1 MADSLAAPLPALLTL
16 AAHPLRWQLLVA
28 LAGSD
33 LRVGELTELVD
44 EPQNLV
50 SYHLTV
56 LRRGGLVSAHQSSF
70 DGRAAYYRVH
80 LDRFA
85 AMLSATGAALHPSL
99 ADERGAAAHSVA
111 RGSVRARVLFLC
123 TGNGTR
129 SQMAEALLRAS
140 TNGRYTVASAG
151 SHPKPVH
158 PNAVRVL
165 AERGIDI
172 SGAQSKS
179 LDQFLGRRFDHVVT
193 LCDRV
198 REVCPDFPGAPR
210 LTHWSIEDPSRVP
223 GSARATMPAF
233 RAVAADLQLRIDQ
246 FVASIDRHH
255 RSIKKETR
263 NGR

>member
-1 MADSLAAPLPALLTL
+1 MLAS
-16 AAHPLRWQLLVA
+16 HPVRWRLLVA
-28 LAGSD
+28 LAASD
-33 LRVGELTELVD
+33 LRVNELTEALD

-56 LRRGGLVSAHQSSF
+56 LRRGGLVSAHKSSF
-70 DGRAAYYRVH
+70 DGRAAYYHVH

-85 AMLSATGAALHPSL
+85 AMMSATGAALHPAL
-99 ADERGAAAHSVA
+99 AVARGAAVPQRAA
-111 RGSVRARVLFLC
+111 RASVLFLC

-129 SQMAEALLRAS
+129 SQMAEALLRA
-140 TNGRYTVASAG
+140 TAGGRYTVASAG

-172 SGAQSKS
+172 AGAQSKS
-179 LDQFLGRRFDHVVT
+179 LEQFLGRRFDHVVT

-198 REVCPDFPGAPR
+198 REVCPDFPGSPR
-210 LTHWSIEDPSRVP
+210 LMHWSIEDPSRVP

-233 RAVAADLQLRIDQ
+233 RAVSDDLQQRIDLL
-246 FVASIDRHH
+246 VATIDSHH
-255 RSIKKETR
+255 QPPRRRPTH
-263 NGR
+263 GR